1 MHYNFLFPFPI
12 DPSNILTA
20 QKAFVTLSY
29 LNIMR
34 MPMAVLPFMIVG
46 LVQAN
51 VSLGRINKFMNNDEL
66 DQDAVG
72 HDTNEKDP
80 IKIENGIFR

>member
-1 MHYNFLFPFPI
+1 MCESTFF
-12 DPSNILTA
+12 
-20 QKAFVTLSY
+20 KAFVTLSY

-51 VSLGRINKFMNNDEL
+51 VSLGRVNKFMNNDEL
-66 DQDAVG
+66 DENAVQHDAS
-72 HDTNEKDP
+72 DKDP
-80 IKIENGIFR
+80 IKIENGTFR

>member
-1 MHYNFLFPFPI
+1 M
-12 DPSNILTA
+12 
-20 QKAFVTLSY
+20 SY

-51 VSLGRINKFMNNDEL
+51 VSLGRVNKFMNNEEL
-66 DQDAVG
+66 DEEAVD
-72 HDTNEKDP
+72 HDTKEKEP
-80 IKIENGIFR
+80 IVVDNGTFR